1 MSRSRVLSRLLGV
14 AGLAAL
20 SMTAFS
26 FSVDGTKWPGGT
38 AQLHI
43 GMPGTAPSGQTWSLA
58 LRRAAQQ
65 WTQHTPFRFQVV
77 DAYRDPCQ
85 GYRASSGA
93 ASFPA
98 GAGDE
103 VNGVDFASSVC
114 GNEFGTNVLA
124 VTLVYSQDN
133 QLGASDITEADIV
146 FNRNARFDIYD
157 GPLDYGRGTD
167 LTRVALHELGH
178 VIGLGHEP
186 TARAIM
192 RASIGNLDTLQP
204 DDIAG
209 ATTLYQGYTRC
220 PVTQLDFG
228 RTTGSL
234 VAGDCTVQQLVGG
247 GSDNSLTDAYQFELA
262 QDARVTF
269 SMRSAT
275 LDSVLVL
282 LDENSRVIEIDD
294 DGGAGCDSRIERL
307 LRAGRYAVLANTLT
321 SATEQTPCGRTSGPY
336 QLSARYDSDS
346 LVEVRRPT
354 SLKSGRSE
362 ARFFGGVTIDGG
374 RTFSNQVAPSQS
386 FEIRGRINVD
396 PAHQGRSGFVVIAA
410 ILEDN
415 QILLRG
421 SDGIFRP
428 WQAGGESLPVAVR
441 TNLGAT
447 ESLTLLPA
455 TIAAQLGITDASIR
469 FLMGYG
475 LDDDP
480 EELYFH
486 DEPVN
491 LLVGP

>member
-1 MSRSRVLSRLLGV
+1 MSERLFLLRLF
-14 AGLAAL
+14 GLAVLAAM
-20 SMTAFS
+20 SMTASS

-43 GMPGTAPSGQTWSLA
+43 GLPGIAPSGQAWSQA
-58 LRRAAQQ
+58 LRRAALQ
-65 WTQHTPFRFQVV
+65 WTERTPFRFQVV
-77 DAYRDPCQ
+77 DTYRDPCQ
-85 GYRASSGA
+85 GYRVSSTA
-93 ASFPA
+93 AGFPG

-114 GNEFGTNVLA
+114 GNDFGANVLA
-124 VTLVYSQDN
+124 VTLVYAQAN

-157 GPLDYGRGTD
+157 GPQDYSRGTD

-178 VIGLGHEP
+178 VMGLGHEP
-186 TARAIM
+186 TASAIM
-192 RASIGNLDTLQP
+192 RASIGNLDTLQA

-209 ATTLYQGYTRC
+209 AITLYQGYSRC
-220 PVTQLDFG
+220 PVTRLDFG

-234 VAGDCTVQQLVGG
+234 GAGDCTVQQLVGG
-247 GSDNSLTDAYQFELA
+247 GSDTSLTDTYQFELS

-282 LDENSRVIEIDD
+282 LDANSRVIEIDD
-294 DGGAGCDSRIERL
+294 DAGPGCDSRIERL

-321 SATEQTPCGRTSGPY
+321 SATQQTSCGRTSGPY
-336 QLSARYDSDS
+336 QLSVRYDTDS
-346 LVEVRRPT
+346 LVEVGRPA
-354 SLKSGRSE
+354 SLKSGRSD
-362 ARFFGGVTIDGG
+362 ARFFGGVTVDGG

-386 FEIRGRINVD
+386 FEIRGRISVD
-396 PAHQGRSGFVVIAA
+396 PAHQGRSGFLVIAA

-421 SDGIFRP
+421 SDGMFRP
-428 WQAGGESLPVAVR
+428 WQSAVDPFPVALR
-441 TNLGAT
+441 TRLGAT

-486 DEPVN
+486 DEPIN
-491 LLVGP
+491 LLVSP